1 MAALPPRDKPVIPN
15 FFALTLGCLSNI
27 LYATKASN
35 SPAFIETFP
44 WFDAVSL
51 VPLAVKLSISKI
63 PILFFNNW
71 FLKSFRHDWVTLVN
85 SLGPPLLW
93 TVTTTGKLLPSFGKI
108 NLPVTSTGEFT

>member
-35 SPAFIETFP
+35 SPAFIETLP
-44 WFDAVSL
+44 WSLAVSFA
-51 VPLAVKLSISKI
+51 PLLVKLSISKI

-71 FLKSFRHDWVTLVN
+71 FLKSLRHDWVTSLN

-93 TVTTTGKLLPSFGKI
+93 TVTTTGKLSPSLGSI
-108 NLPVTSTGEFT
+108 NFPETSTGEFM